1 LSSACSRSGPEF
13 LSAGSIGRKYYPGNI
28 DVTRLVC
35 YRLVTLTGEAIPVTS
50 DRKAATAAY
59 KERKTFAG
67 IFVIRCTASPQAWVG
82 QTPNLEKIQNR
93 IWFTL
98 RQGSHTCRT
107 LQAAWTAHG
116 PDSLTFRECE
126 RLEEE
131 ATPYIRDALLK
142 ERALHWRSQFGAEA
156 V

>member
-1 LSSACSRSGPEF
+1 
-13 LSAGSIGRKYYPGNI
+13 
-28 DVTRLVC
+28 
-35 YRLVTLTGEAIPVTS
+35 VTS
-50 DRKAATAAY
+50 DRKAAIAAY
-59 KERKTFAG
+59 KDRKTFAG
-67 IFVIRCTASPQAWVG
+67 VFVIRCKASSETWVG

-116 PDSLTFRECE
+116 PDSLTFEECE

-131 ATPYIRDALLK
+131 ETPYIRDALLK
-142 ERALHWRSQFGAEA
+142 ERALHWRSQLNAESI
-156 V
+156 